1 MSTAGDG
8 EEPTA
13 RVQSASGTEAAGR
26 VADVLLLLAKAPGA
40 IGVSEIAR
48 ELGLS
53 KAVVHRILQSLASR
67 ALVRIDP
74 GTREYHLGPGAIS
87 LGARA
92 MQDFDLRQA
101 AGPALRRLRELTQ
114 ETTTLSALMGD
125 SRIYV
130 DQYESP
136 QEIKM
141 MVPLGRPYP
150 LHAGASSRAILA
162 FLPPDFAEAVIFAG
176 LRPLTSQTVVDADEL
191 RRQLEGV
198 RRSGCAI
205 SRGERQ
211 EGAGSVAA
219 PIFGAAGRVL
229 GAISACGPITRFSE
243 VAVGRHIPLVRA
255 AAEQISQASGLDRP
269 YPAGAATPGHLE
281 GPQSAAQARPRRDAR
296 RP

>member
-1 MSTAGDG
+1 MSKGAAGR
-8 EEPTA
+8 EPA
-13 RVQSASGTEAAGR
+13 VMAPAASGTEAAAR
-26 VADVLLLLAKAPGA
+26 VADVLLLFTKDPGA

-67 ALVRIDP
+67 ALVRVDP
-74 GTREYHLGPGAIS
+74 ETREYHLGPGAIS

-141 MVPLGRPYP
+141 MVALGRPYP

-162 FLPPDFAEAVIFAG
+162 FLSREAAEAVIFSG
-176 LRPLTSQTVVDADEL
+176 LRRLTSQTIVDADEL
-191 RRQLEGV
+191 HRQLESV

-211 EGAGSVAA
+211 EGAGSVAS

-243 VAVGRHIPLVRA
+243 GAVSRHIPLVRA
-255 AAEQISQASGLDRP
+255 AAEQISRASGLDGP
-269 YPAGAATPGHLE
+269 YPAGAATPVSLAGL
-281 GPQSAAQARPRRDAR
+281 QSAAQARPRRDGR